1 MAAQLGLQMLL
12 KVDSDGAGT
21 YQTIGGITADDL
33 TINSESVDTTSQDD
47 TSRWRQLLAGAGVKS
62 LSFSGSGV
70 FKADASMTTVN
81 TYVRT
86 DVIRNWKIVVPA
98 LGTFTMLVKIQSVKF
113 NSSHNGAVQFSISC
127 ESGGDVA
134 FA

>member
-47 TSRWRQLLAGAGVKS
+47 TSRWRQQLAGAGVKS

-70 FKADASMTTVN
+70 FKADASLTTVN

-86 DVIRNWKIVVPA
+86 DVIRNWKVVVPG
-98 LGTFTMLVKIQSVKF
+98 LGTFTMLTKITSVKF
-113 NSSHNGAVQFSISC
+113 SSAHNGAVQFSISC
-127 ESGGDVA
+127 ESAGDVS

>member
-33 TINSESVDTTSQDD
+33 TINSETVDVTSQDD

-113 NSSHNGAVQFSISC
+113 NSSHIHKQLKTLTISYN
-127 ESGGDVA
+127 
-134 FA
+134 